1 MVNNRFLSIFK
12 KIPKLF
18 SDSNLSKKASLN
30 AITSLLDY
38 FANIIVAFLVTPII
52 VAGLGD
58 YYYGAWQILKGL
70 IGYISP
76 ASGRPAQAL
85 KFTLAQQQ
93 NSSDFE
99 LKRKYV
105 GSTLVVFAL
114 FLPLMT
120 LLGALLTWFIP
131 YWIKT
136 PAQYV
141 WGVRVACAVLVVNL
155 IVDTIATIPRS
166 VLQGENKG
174 YKRMGLST
182 LLVFLGGGLTWL
194 ALYLNSGIIGLA
206 CATLLTTCIQGLF
219 FLQVMHTNSPWIG
232 VAKPTKGEVRS
243 FLGLSWWFMAWN
255 LVNILMMASDVV
267 VLGLLNSVESVTN
280 YTLSKYAPETGISIV
295 AMMVFGILPGLAGI
309 IGSRDLAKAAKIRGE
324 LMSFT
329 WLIVTVLGTGILLWN
344 EIFLQ
349 MWVGPNHYVGNVQNI
364 LIIFVVIQFV
374 FIRNDA
380 NIIDLT
386 LRLNKKVILGA
397 ISVAVSIG
405 VASFLVYF
413 LKMGIIGV
421 CLGLIIGRL
430 LLSIAYPVLNGRFLK
445 IKFTTQLRAI
455 IRPGLVT
462 LLIFITTIGIE
473 RILPISR
480 WHSLGGWILFILAAG
495 LTALVTLTIAF
506 FLGLTRGQENVILQR
521 VRTVLSISRKS

>member
-1 MVNNRFLSIFK
+1 
-12 KIPKLF
+12 
-18 SDSNLSKKASLN
+18 
-30 AITSLLDY
+30 
-38 FANIIVAFLVTPII
+38 
-52 VAGLGD
+52 
-58 YYYGAWQILKGL
+58 
-70 IGYISP
+70 
-76 ASGRPAQAL
+76 
-85 KFTLAQQQ
+85 
-93 NSSDFE
+93 
-99 LKRKYV
+99 
-105 GSTLVVFAL
+105 
-114 FLPLMT
+114 
-120 LLGALLTWFIP
+120 
-131 YWIKT
+131 
-136 PAQYV
+136 
-141 WGVRVACAVLVVNL
+141 
-155 IVDTIATIPRS
+155 
-166 VLQGENKG
+166 
-174 YKRMGLST
+174 
-182 LLVFLGGGLTWL
+182 
-194 ALYLNSGIIGLA
+194 
-206 CATLLTTCIQGLF
+206 
-219 FLQVMHTNSPWIG
+219 
-232 VAKPTKGEVRS
+232 
-243 FLGLSWWFMAWN
+243 
-255 LVNILMMASDVV
+255 
-267 VLGLLNSVESVTN
+267 
-280 YTLSKYAPETGISIV
+280 
-295 AMMVFGILPGLAGI
+295 
-309 IGSRDLAKAAKIRGE
+309 
-324 LMSFT
+324 
-329 WLIVTVLGTGILLWN
+329 
-344 EIFLQ
+344 

-364 LIIFVVIQFV
+364 LIIFVLIQFV